1 MNLISVEDISKSIGD
16 LNLFDSLS
24 FGLEQGQKVAL
35 IARNGTGKTTLL
47 NIIAGLDTP
56 DTGQITF
63 RQGLRVAYLQ
73 QNPVFNADLT
83 LTEALFDASDPLSR
97 ITAEYKAAIHAIKA
111 DTEKIASLTEDMER
125 LDAWDYDARVKEV
138 LGKLGFANFAAKVG
152 TLSGGQKKKL
162 ALARV
167 LLSRAEVLILDEPT
181 NHLDIPMTEW
191 LEAYLNRQKLSL
203 LLVSHDRYF
212 IDNVCNEIYEI
223 ENHKLYRYKGNYIWY
238 LEKKAE
244 REENE
249 MVTTERLHNR
259 YRTELDWMRRSPQ
272 ARTTKQKA
280 RVSAFYNLEE
290 KASRRPE
297 KGPAAFSAS
306 PQRIGNKILELNYI
320 CKSFGSQE
328 LIRDLT
334 YTFKRGEKIGLVG
347 PNGSGKSTLLNLI
360 MGHIRPDKGSIVK
373 GETILFGYFR
383 QDGLMPETDKRVIE
397 IVKEVAEEVKT
408 ADGSL
413 GASQFLNYFGFS
425 YPAQHNFYS
434 RLSGG
439 ERRKLYLLVTL
450 MQNPNFLI
458 LDEPT
463 NDLDIYTL
471 SRLEEFLDHY
481 SGCVLVVSHDRFFI
495 DRVAQHIFVFEGD
508 GRISDFPGTYSQYI
522 EHSEKTKIQPSQSKP
537 PARTIE
543 SPKVQKGLSYKQKK
557 ELEMLEE
564 EIRQLEYLNKTLLDD
579 MNAAGSDHHQLEETS
594 RRYRENA
601 SRIEEKTQRWME
613 LAALDD
619 MP

>member
-16 LNLFDSLS
+16 LELFNNLS
-24 FGLEQGQKVAL
+24 FGIEQGQKVAL

-47 NIIAGLDTP
+47 NVIAGLDTP

-63 RQGLRVAYLQ
+63 RQDLKIAYLQ
-73 QNPVFNADLT
+73 QNPVFEAGLT

-97 ITAEYKAAIHAIKA
+97 ITSDYETALHSAEA
-111 DTEKIASLTEDMER
+111 DSGKIAALTVEMER
-125 LDAWDYDARVKEV
+125 LNAWDYDARVKEV
-138 LGKLGFANFAAKVG
+138 LGKLGFDDFEAKVG

-191 LEAYLNRQKLSL
+191 LESYLNRQKLSL

-223 ENHKLYRYKGNYIWY
+223 DNRRLYRYKGDYKWY

-244 REENE
+244 REDNE
-249 MVTTERLHNR
+249 MITTERLYNR
-259 YRTELDWMRRSPQ
+259 YRNELEWMRRSPQ

-290 KASRRPE
+290 KASRRPD
-297 KGPAAFSAS
+297 KGPAAFSAT

-320 CKSFGSQE
+320 CKSFGAKE

-360 MGHIRPDKGSIVK
+360 MGNLRPDKGSIVK
-373 GETILFGYFR
+373 GETIQFGYFR
-383 QDGLMPETDKRVIE
+383 QDGLMPETDKRVID

-425 YPAQHNFYS
+425 YPAQHNYYS

-439 ERRKLYLLVTL
+439 ERRKLYLIITL
-450 MQNPNFLI
+450 MLNPNFLI

-481 SGCVLVVSHDRFFI
+481 HGCVLVVSHDRYFI
-495 DRVAQHIFVFEGD
+495 DRVAQHIFVFEGN
-508 GRISDFPGTYSQYI
+508 GCISDFPGSYSQYI
-522 EHSEKTKIQPSQSKP
+522 EHSEKNKPQAAQPKLP
-537 PARTIE
+537 VRATE
-543 SPKVQKGLSYKQKK
+543 SPKVQKGLTFKQKK
-557 ELEMLEE
+557 ELERLEE
-564 EIRQLEYLNKTLLDD
+564 DIRQLEHLNKGLLDE
-579 MNAAGSDHHQLEETS
+579 MNASGSGHLKLEQAGL
-594 RRYRENA
+594 RYRENILL
-601 SRIEEKTQRWME
+601 IEEKTRLWME
-613 LAALDD
+613 LAELEDT
-619 MP
+619 P